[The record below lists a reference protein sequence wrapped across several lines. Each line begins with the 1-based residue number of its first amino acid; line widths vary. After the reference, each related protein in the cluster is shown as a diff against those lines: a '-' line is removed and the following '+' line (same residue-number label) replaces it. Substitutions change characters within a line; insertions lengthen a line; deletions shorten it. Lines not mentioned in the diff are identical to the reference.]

1 MEDRTGLVTP
11 EDPRTHKERMLAGDW
26 FWGPDPE
33 LLAEQIGMTGPVAEY
48 VATLARGAEWPEIA
62 AALKRVF
69 DAADMV
75 FVKPPFIVEFGY
87 RTAIGERSFVNSGA
101 TFLDAGG
108 ITLGRSVLLGP
119 NVQLLTSYHPLEA
132 SERRKQLV
140 HARPIVIE
148 DEAWIGGGATILAGV
163 TIGTQAIVGAA
174 SVVTKDVPPRTL
186 VVGNPARVVRELAP
200 DEDPAVAAVG
210 V

>member
-1 MEDRTGLVTP
+1 VEDLTGLVTP
-11 EDPRTHKERMLAGDW
+11 EDPRSHKERMLAGDW

-33 LLAEQIGMTGPVAEY
+33 LLAEQIGIAGPVAEY
-48 VATLARGAEWPEIA
+48 TATLARGAEWPEIA

-69 DAADMV
+69 NAADMV

-87 RTAIGERSFVNSGA
+87 RTEIGEGTFVNSGA
-101 TFLDAGG
+101 TFLDTGG
-108 ITLGRSVLLGP
+108 ITLGRGVLLGP

-132 SERRKQLV
+132 SERRKQLT

-163 TIGTQAIVGAA
+163 TIGSGAIVGAA

-186 VVGNPARVVRELAP
+186 VVGNPARRIRDVPEEELL
-200 DEDPAVAAVG
+200 G
-210 V
+210 FSGQ